1 MKNSDPEEQ
10 DNIIRGYLQGEAR
23 EFYLITKWIEQVVN
37 HYSWGLNY
45 FSEDIIQEV
54 RLKVFVNLKDTNF

>member
-23 EFYLITKWIEQVVN
+23 EFYLITN
-37 HYSWGLNY
+37 GL
-45 FSEDIIQEV
+45 S
-54 RLKVFVNLKDTNF
+54 RL